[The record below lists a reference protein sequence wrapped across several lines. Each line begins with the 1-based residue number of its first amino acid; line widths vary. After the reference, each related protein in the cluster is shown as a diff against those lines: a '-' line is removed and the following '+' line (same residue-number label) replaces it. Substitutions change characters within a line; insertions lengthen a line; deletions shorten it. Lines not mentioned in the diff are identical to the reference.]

1 MKIFIAS
8 TILFFCNIAGSCC
21 GNQYPGFDI
30 WDKQTPLE
38 HAEKCVIA
46 LDFIAHR
53 YEEKDVINKCDQNY
67 HMGFILGQ
75 RQAYQNMVEKL
86 TPKKVYN

>member
-8 TILFFCNIAGSCC
+8 TILFFCNLMQCSA
-21 GNQYPGFDI
+21 NQYPGFDI

-38 HAEKCVIA
+38 HAQKCVIA

-53 YEEKDVINKCDQNY
+53 YEEKDGIHKYNQDY

-86 TPKKVYN
+86 TPKKEIN